1 MHCIYDASK
10 NSFCCGFFVK
20 EKGPE
25 RKGFKV
31 HLLNINCLFGGIVMK
46 QKQEKQGII
55 SLFVKSIMTNIIS
68 LAEIV
73 FKPYY
78 LLPIIGVIIISTVLM
93 ALFGGILERP
103 VTDLVLYFDEIPQ
116 DNLLGILLFSY
127 PIEILE
133 MLILSLFMSIVSLIG
148 MISVSRMAKG
158 EGLVNSVNQSIS
170 EWRKALGV
178 VVIVWVVA
186 IIFFAV
192 ASLITS
198 VEAIN
203 GLIMIIL
210 YLALFVIAS
219 ALLIKA
225 IFVLPALTEEKETKK
240 AIALG
245 FDFTNRVGIIKFLS
259 IIVFLGLA
267 IAIALIG
274 WILIYQVGI
283 ILGVAFEFPAMVIG
297 EAFGTA
303 FFVTAITNYFY
314 SKEKK

>member
-1 MHCIYDASK
+1 
-10 NSFCCGFFVK
+10 
-20 EKGPE
+20 
-25 RKGFKV
+25 
-31 HLLNINCLFGGIVMK
+31 MK